1 MLIVLQMEPGLC
13 VNAGLTMRAIRL
25 SSVIST
31 PAARAP
37 VVLMLIAREVVLEL
51 CVNVARVT
59 LVIPSLSVAWSLAPP
74 APVGPMLIAPPPEG
88 LRCVSARVDTLAI
101 PTPTVGSTP
110 VLQVLVGREPSV
122 RTMAVPPSA
131 SVHLLTSETLM
142 SHADWTLVKET
153 LVDPTPNV
161 PGVERGRCVGASMVT

>member
-1 MLIVLQMEPGLC
+1 
-13 VNAGLTMRAIRL
+13 
-25 SSVIST
+25 
-31 PAARAP
+31 
-37 VVLMLIAREVVLEL
+37 
-51 CVNVARVT
+51 
-59 LVIPSLSVAWSLAPP
+59 LVIPSLSVVLSLAPP
-74 APVGPMLIAPPPEG
+74 APVGLMQTVPLPEG

-101 PTPTVGSTP
+101 LIPTVGSTP
-110 VLQVLVGREPSV
+110 VLPVLVGREPSV